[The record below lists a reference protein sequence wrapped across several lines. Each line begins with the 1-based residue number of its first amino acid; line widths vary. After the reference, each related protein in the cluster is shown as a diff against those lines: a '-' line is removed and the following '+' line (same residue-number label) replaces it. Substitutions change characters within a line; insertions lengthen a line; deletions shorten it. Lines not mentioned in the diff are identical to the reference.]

1 MPIKLNGSS
10 TGSVTL
16 TAPTT
21 GNDVTITIP
30 SSSSSTIATSNTAFM
45 LSSTTNPSGRNKL
58 INGDFSIWQRGTSF
72 APNGGEAYC
81 ADRWVASGVTACTQQ
96 AFSVGTTIDGINP
109 TYFLRLARTSN
120 PGNFPALA
128 QRVEDVK
135 TFAGQT
141 VTFSFYAKTDSAF
154 NAGTWRIGYFQSF
167 GTGGSTGVGDFSVAA
182 ISPTASWVRYSATF
196 SLPSVSGKTI
206 GAGSFVAMFIRN
218 DSDTSTSGQLD
229 VWGTQLEFG
238 STATAFETEFIGD
251 TLRKC
256 QRYYEQSFSSTAGAF
271 SLNSGDAR
279 GFCHPTANFRGGCSF
294 MVTKRTSS
302 PTLTIYDS
310 SGNTGKI
317 SYYTTSW
324 LANGTIGVGP
334 SVSATGFYLGHNIAS
349 SVETQFAWTVSAEL

>member
-1 MPIKLNGSS
+1 MPIKLNGQT

-16 TAPTT
+16 TAPAT
-21 GNDVTITIP
+21 GSDVTVTIP
-30 SSSSSTIATSNTAFM
+30 SSTNSTIATSNTAFM
-45 LSSTTNPSGRNKL
+45 LSSTINPSGRNKL

-206 GAGSFVAMFIRN
+206 GAGSFVAMFVRN

-229 VWGTQLEFG
+229 IWGTQLEFG

-256 QRYYEQSFSSTAGAF
+256 QRYYYQSSSVYAAYNVF
-271 SLNSGDAR
+271 NSGNMA
-279 GFCHPTANFRGGCSF
+279 
-294 MVTKRTSS
+294 TSYT
-302 PTLTIYDS
+302 PFPVAMRIAPAITPYD
-310 SGNTGKI
+310 N
-317 SYYTTSW
+317 
-324 LANGTIGVGP
+324 AGTINRITVANAGGTSQNNIVPPNAPVISTDGWFYGAGGTT
-334 SVSATGFYLGHNIAS
+334 ATQGNNGMIHMSRYIAN
-349 SVETQFAWTVSAEL
+349 AEL